1 MRAKLDN
8 PHSLDGRLAGT
19 SFFWGRFI
27 TRERRNAE
35 MLEASA
41 KSSNILSALPDR
53 LSSHLF
59 ARATARHLRAGETL
73 FYAGDVGN
81 GCYRLDRGVLK
92 VSIDSE
98 RGETLTLAVVG
109 AGSIVGELA
118 LIDGRPRSASI
129 VAVKDCELSFISR
142 AHFEECVLHPE
153 FGRYLLNVLATRLR
167 QADEALAAS
176 SFLPVKARI
185 ARVLLD
191 LAKNLGENTASGHIM
206 IGHKISQADLA
217 AMAGVARENVNRILR
232 HWERLKIV
240 TQLSSFYS
248 LNNCAAL
255 ERELKNHQR
264 DYAIFKRKALTPTMP
279 PTLISR
285 EGA

>member
-1 MRAKLDN
+1 
-8 PHSLDGRLAGT
+8 
-19 SFFWGRFI
+19 
-27 TRERRNAE
+27 

-53 LSSHLF
+53 LSSRLY

-92 VSIDSE
+92 VNVVSQ

-109 AGSIVGELA
+109 SGSIVGELA
-118 LIDGRPRSASI
+118 LIDSRPRSASI

-142 AHFEECVLHPE
+142 AHFEECVLRPE
-153 FGRYLLNVLATRLR
+153 FSRYLLNVLAARLR
-167 QADEALAAS
+167 EADEALAAT
-176 SFLPVKARI
+176 SFLTVRARV

-191 LAKNLGENTASGHIM
+191 LAKHLGKKAASGRIM
-206 IGHKISQADLA
+206 IGHKISQTDLA
-217 AMAGVARENVNRILR
+217 AMAGVARENVNRVLR
-232 HWERLKIV
+232 QWERQKIV

-248 LNNCAAL
+248 LNDCAAL
-255 ERELKNHQR
+255 ERELKSSR
-264 DYAIFKRKALTPTMP
+264 REPPVFKRKALTPTIP
-279 PTLISR
+279 PTLN
-285 EGA
+285 

>member
-1 MRAKLDN
+1 LFE
-8 PHSLDGRLAGT
+8 PFDGQARRNL
-19 SFFWGRFI
+19 FFLERFI
-27 TRERRNAE
+27 GRERRNAE

-53 LSSHLF
+53 LSSRLF

-73 FYAGDVGN
+73 FHTGDVGN

-92 VSIDSE
+92 VNIVSE
-98 RGETLTLAVVG
+98 RGEALTLAVVG
-109 AGSIVGELA
+109 SGSIVGELA
-118 LIDGRPRSASI
+118 LIDSRPRSASI

-153 FGRYLLNVLATRLR
+153 FSRYLLNVLAARLR
-167 QADEALAAS
+167 EADEALAAS
-176 SFLPVKARI
+176 SFLTVKARV
-185 ARVLLD
+185 ARVLLH
-191 LAKNLGENTASGHIM
+191 LAKHLGKNAASGRIM

-217 AMAGVARENVNRILR
+217 AMAGVARENVNRVLR
-232 HWERLKIV
+232 QWKRQKIV

-248 LNNCAAL
+248 LNDCAAL
-255 ERELKNHQR
+255 ERELKSYRREH
-264 DYAIFKRKALTPTMP
+264 AIFKRKALTPTIP

-285 EGA
+285 ADEVIE

>member
-1 MRAKLDN
+1 
-8 PHSLDGRLAGT
+8 
-19 SFFWGRFI
+19 
-27 TRERRNAE
+27 

-53 LSSHLF
+53 LSSRLF

-73 FYAGDVGN
+73 FNIGDDGN

-92 VSIDSE
+92 VNTVSE
-98 RGETLTLAVVG
+98 QGETLTLAVVG

-118 LIDGRPRSASI
+118 LIDSRPRSASI

-153 FGRYLLNVLATRLR
+153 ISRYLLNVLAARLR
-167 QADEALAAS
+167 EADEALAAG
-176 SFLPVKARI
+176 SFLTVKARV

-191 LAKNLGENTASGHIM
+191 LAKHLGENAASGRIV

-217 AMAGVARENVNRILR
+217 AMAGVARENVNRVLR
-232 HWERLKIV
+232 QWKRQKIV

-248 LNNCAAL
+248 LNDCAAL
-255 ERELKNHQR
+255 ERELKSHR
-264 DYAIFKRKALTPTMP
+264 RGYAISKRKTLGPTMP
-279 PTLISR
+279 PSQFAPTLADEVI
-285 EGA
+285 E

>member
-1 MRAKLDN
+1 
-8 PHSLDGRLAGT
+8 
-19 SFFWGRFI
+19 
-27 TRERRNAE
+27 

-53 LSSHLF
+53 VSSRLF

-73 FYAGDVGN
+73 FNTGDAGN

-92 VSIDSE
+92 VNIVSE
-98 RGETLTLAVVG
+98 RGETLTLAIVG
-109 AGSIVGELA
+109 PGSIVGELA
-118 LIDGRPRSASI
+118 LIDSRPRSASI

-142 AHFEECVLHPE
+142 ANFEECVLHPE
-153 FGRYLLNVLATRLR
+153 TSRYLLNVLATRLR
-167 QADEALAAS
+167 QTDEALAAS

-191 LAKNLGENTASGHIM
+191 LAKNLGENAASGRIM

-232 HWERLKIV
+232 HWERQKIV

-255 ERELKNHQR
+255 ERELKSRH
-264 DYAIFKRKALTPTMP
+264 AIFKRKALTPRMSS
-279 PTLISR
+279 TLISR
-285 EGA
+285 ADEA